1 MPALAVGI
9 CRSWRGSVPLAACF
23 SSLVTLAKARRRE
36 PTLLRFCLT
45 TKLGRSEFS
54 QFLCVLIEHVDT
66 LLGVL
71 GRDADELP
79 RRSDSSECLSVLKC
93 ELHVRLS
100 NLENLYLVGRTRCG
114 HGRKIQ
120 TFI

>member
-1 MPALAVGI
+1 
-9 CRSWRGSVPLAACF
+9 
-23 SSLVTLAKARRRE
+23 
-36 PTLLRFCLT
+36 
-45 TKLGRSEFS
+45 
-54 QFLCVLIEHVDT
+54 VLIEHVHT

-71 GRDADELP
+71 GRNADELP

-100 NLENLYLVGRTRCG
+100 NLEKLYLVGRTRCN

-120 TFI
+120 TLFEELSLSLMNISSTVALSVKPKEE

>member
-1 MPALAVGI
+1 
-9 CRSWRGSVPLAACF
+9 
-23 SSLVTLAKARRRE
+23 
-36 PTLLRFCLT
+36 
-45 TKLGRSEFS
+45 
-54 QFLCVLIEHVDT
+54 VLIEHVHT

-79 RRSDSSECLSVLKC
+79 RRSDSGERLSVLEC

-100 NLENLYLVGRTRCG
+100 NLEKLYLVARTRCG

-120 TFI
+120 TLFEELSLSLMNISSTVALSVKPKEE

>member
-1 MPALAVGI
+1 M
-9 CRSWRGSVPLAACF
+9 
-23 SSLVTLAKARRRE
+23 
-36 PTLLRFCLT
+36 
-45 TKLGRSEFS
+45 
-54 QFLCVLIEHVDT
+54 LIEHVHT

-79 RRSDSSECLSVLKC
+79 RRSDSGERLSLLEC

-100 NLENLYLVGRTRCG
+100 NLEKLYLVGRTRCG

-120 TFI
+120 TFIRRALTFTHEHLLHGCLIGEAQGRMTD